1 MQIHDIINISK
12 ETSPI
17 QWRLALEKD
26 AYNMK
31 AKAAAAPARPRPALR
46 PDAAPVDSGRPADL
60 VDDAPLGRREPG
72 TVMLLVGM
80 MMVELPAGMPVL
92 IAAGAEEGLVTMVVA
107 LALLETAG
115 AAEEATG

>member
-1 MQIHDIINISK
+1 
-12 ETSPI
+12 
-17 QWRLALEKD
+17 
-26 AYNMK
+26 MK
-31 AKAAAAPARPRPALR
+31 AKAAKAPARPKPALR

-60 VDDAPLGRREPG
+60 VEDAPVGRREAG

-115 AAEEATG
+115 ADAAEEATGYPAADEALEDALLDGTGVLTG